1 MSRRLGASRRVRLC
15 VGVGLSAVFLTA
27 CKVDLTA
34 TINVAENGSGTVI
47 VTATGD
53 EEVLRAAPELVDSL
67 NVDDLRDA
75 GWDVTADVPNAVGGI
90 TVTVAREFATVD
102 EATTFLSQLSGTNG
116 PFRNMTITRTGGVN
130 DATFELRGSGGLPN
144 GLSDFADAEALAVL
158 GEAPFFNTLTVRDV
172 SVSEVLTVSL
182 DVTLPGDLTSSTG
195 EVKPRAEDD
204 LVTTARWQ
212 IPADGTELPL
222 EFSTRNRDLSAQVA
236 SVAATLFLGLMILLI
251 VAAVIYLATVVQRR
265 DRSAPLS

>member
-1 MSRRLGASRRVRLC
+1 MRRVRIC
-15 VGVGLSAVFLTA
+15 IGVGLSAVFLTA
-27 CKVDLTA
+27 CKVDLVT
-34 TINVAENGSGTVI
+34 TINVAENGSGTVT

-53 EEVLRAAPELVDSL
+53 EEVLRSAPELADSL

-75 GWDVTADVPNAVGGI
+75 GWNVTTDVPNAVGGI
-90 TVTVAREFATVD
+90 TVTVAREFATID
-102 EATTFLSQLSGTNG
+102 EATMFVAQLSGTNG

-158 GEAPFFNTLTVRDV
+158 GEAPFSNTLTARDI
-172 SVSEVLTVSL
+172 SLAEMLTMSL
-182 DVTLPGDLTSSTG
+182 DVTLPGELTSSTG
-195 EVKPRAEDD
+195 EVNPRAKDD

-212 IPADGTELPL
+212 IPADGAELPL
-222 EFSTRNRDLSAQVA
+222 EFSTRNRDLRAQVA
-236 SVAATLFLGLMILLI
+236 GIAATFFLGLMILLV

-265 DRSAPLS
+265 DRSAPSS

>member
-158 GEAPFFNTLTVRDV
+158 GAGPFLETLITQGATLP
-172 SVSEVLTVSL
+172 EVLTVSL
-182 DVTLPGDLTSSTG
+182 VATLPGDLVESAGQVMSLRDDPVSTVRWGIPTNG
-195 EVKPRAEDD
+195 EEQSLNV
-204 LVTTARWQ
+204 
-212 IPADGTELPL
+212 I
-222 EFSTRNRDLSAQVA
+222 TRDRDIRAQVA

-265 DRSAPLS
+265 DRSAPPS